1 MSGYELLQLTTRDT
15 NDYKP
20 EYKWLQVNTN
30 KNVGEIS
37 SLTFLLQVIKGNC
50 ETEYSQNAS
59 GYEPNYNSEK
69 QLEVQNC

>member
-1 MSGYELLQLTTRDT
+1 M
-15 NDYKP
+15 
-20 EYKWLQVNTN
+20 NTN

-50 ETEYSQNAS
+50 EPEYSQNAS